1 MVMRIGMVTGCALLA
16 LAILSVRA
24 EHPLDIWLTA
34 DQQGRLAFTER
45 DWARAMDLFD
55 DPMWRGVAA
64 YSDGKYPAAA
74 DSFGRIPS
82 AVGFYNRGNAFMK
95 GFEYRKAIA
104 AYEQAVSEA
113 PDWTDAAD
121 NLALARYTLDYIEAT
136 REAADT
142 GDESELGADGYKF
155 DNTEDRGKEMTITKE
170 STMDLAAEEKWMRAV
185 NTETRDFLRSRFEL
199 ESDRAAAGQ

>member
-1 MVMRIGMVTGCALLA
+1 MTFRDVMQFRSI
-16 LAILSVRA
+16 
-24 EHPLDIWLTA
+24 
-34 DQQGRLAFTER
+34 
-45 DWARAMDLFD
+45 
-55 DPMWRGVAA
+55 RGATI
-64 YSDGKYPAAA
+64 SDDGKVVACVVRPDRLGEVNWHLAQLKKH
-74 DSFGRIPS
+74 R
-82 AVGFYNRGNAFMK
+82 
-95 GFEYRKAIA
+95 A

-155 DNTEDRGKEMTITKE
+155 DNTEDRGQEMTITKE

-185 NTETRDFLRSRFEL
+185 DTETRDFLRSRFEL